1 MGNRNTTV
9 VASILLF
16 VALIQLG
23 GLLRPTV
30 SGVSWQMLVLGSM
43 LLAAV
48 ITWTGL
54 AYRAPLWAVAAVNLV
69 ALVVVALQVMS
80 PSTMRFIVP
89 TGATLTE
96 VGTDMS
102 QATSLIRTGIE
113 PVLPIDGIVAVVIA
127 VFWVAVVVTV
137 YGLLRS
143 PGLAVVPGLV
153 LVIQFAVM
161 DRTPTSL
168 LMVTLFT
175 ILLATS
181 ILAVTSDQRR
191 AGSGRMVH
199 KSGWLPSTGLA
210 GRVTASATGVALFG
224 TVFAVG
230 FFSDRVPFDG
240 MLSWRT
246 STGLTGD
253 YLGGV
258 SYNPFIGI
266 QQSLVSQTS
275 TPLFYAQI
283 EGDLDPTDVSFRL
296 LTMETYD
303 RGRFYASRPEVTPIV
318 DGPAWHTPGHEF
330 AGPAASITSTILIDR
345 LETDWL
351 PTAYAATTLGG
362 DDDFAGSVMVRPDD
376 GALRLAGGLTY
387 PELSY
392 TVTSDI
398 PQPDPAVLSGDT
410 EGALSPLFEA
420 AADGEA
426 PVPAPVVSDVRP
438 TPPSVEVYLG
448 LPENLEP
455 GIAELAER
463 QTAGL
468 ETPFEIGLALES
480 WFRSDA
486 FEYTT
491 DIAPGHG
498 ATDLAQWLLPENSG
512 SPNFRRGYCEQF
524 ATSMAVLARTLDIP
538 SWVVLGF
545 TPGRLTNPGSDTVV
559 VMDRNAHAW
568 VELWIPAQG
577 WVAFDPTP
585 RPDGV
590 NPSTTEVVTDLLGF
604 DPTAF
609 LDDLPGPE
617 LVVGSGTDTPGGLA
631 LEPELGLV
639 NPPGS
644 SDGGFAVPAWTWRVL
659 AVVAAAAVLLGG
671 LPLLKRFRRSRR
683 MRRLRS
689 GDITAAWE
697 EIVAQLTDFGR
708 SPQPS
713 LTPDELARMTDPA
726 MEPLAMVYGRA
737 VYGPPAPA
745 PSDRWRVAEQSL
757 VDTSDRLAAGHSRWQ
772 RLRAMYSPASLI
784 GAFRRPRR
792 DDRPTLSD

>member
-48 ITWTGL
+48 VTWTGL
-54 AYRAPLWAVAAVNLV
+54 AYRAPLWVVGAVNLV

-137 YGLLRS
+137 YGLLRR

-168 LMVTLFT
+168 LMVMLFT
-175 ILLATS
+175 ILLAAS

-240 MLSWRT
+240 ILPWRT
-246 STGLTGD
+246 STGLTGN
-253 YLGGV
+253 YFGGV

-303 RGRFYASRPEVTPIV
+303 RGRFYASRPEIRPIA
-318 DGPAWHTPGHEF
+318 DGPAWHTPGQEF
-330 AGPAASITSTILIDR
+330 AGESASITTTILIDR
-345 LETDWL
+345 LEMDWL
-351 PTAYAATTLGG
+351 PAAYAATTLGG
-362 DDDFAGSVMVRPDD
+362 DDEFAGSVMVRPDD
-376 GALRLAGGLTY
+376 GALRVEGGLTY
-387 PELSY
+387 PELTY

-410 EGALSPLFEA
+410 DGALSPLFEA
-420 AADGEA
+420 AADADA
-426 PVPAPVVSDVRP
+426 PVPAPVVTDQRP

-448 LPENLEP
+448 LPENLDP

-468 ETPFEIGLALES
+468 ETPFEKGLALEA

-486 FEYTT
+486 FDYTT
-491 DIAPGHG
+491 DIEPGHG
-498 ATDLAQWLLPENSG
+498 ATDLAQWLLPENSD
-512 SPNFRRGYCEQF
+512 SPNFRRGYCENF

-538 SWVVLGF
+538 SRVVLGF

-609 LDDLPGPE
+609 LDDLPDPD
-617 LVVGSGTDTPGGLA
+617 LVVGPGTDTPSGLP
-631 LEPELGLV
+631 LEPELGLA

-644 SDGGFAVPAWTWRVL
+644 SDGGFGVPAWTWRVL
-659 AVVAAAAVLLGG
+659 TVAAAAAVLLGG
-671 LPLLKRFRRSRR
+671 LPLVKRVRRSRR
-683 MRRLRS
+683 MRRLRQ

-713 LTPDELARMTDPA
+713 LTPDELATMTDPA
-726 MEPLAMVYGRA
+726 MAPLAMVYGRA
-737 VYGPPAPA
+737 VYGPPAPVP
-745 PSDRWRVAEQSL
+745 PSDGGSPSSRWSTPATASPP
-757 VDTSDRLAAGHSRWQ
+757 DTAAGNGSGRC
-772 RLRAMYSPASLI
+772 I
-784 GAFRRPRR
+784 RRPR
-792 DDRPTLSD
+792 

>member
-30 SGVSWQMLVLGSM
+30 VRRVVADAGPRLDVARRGDHLDRARS
-43 LLAAV
+43 
-48 ITWTGL
+48 TG
-54 AYRAPLWAVAAVNLV
+54 RRCGRWPTVNLV

-80 PSTMRFIVP
+80 PSTMQFIVP
-89 TGATLTE
+89 TGDTFTE
-96 VGTDMS
+96 VGTDMG
-102 QATSLIRTGIE
+102 QAMSLIRTGIE

-127 VFWVAVVVTV
+127 VFWVAAVVTV
-137 YGLLRS
+137 YGLLRR

-168 LMVTLFT
+168 LMVALFA
-175 ILLATS
+175 ILLAIS

-210 GRVTASATGVALFG
+210 GRVTATATGVALFG

-253 YLGGV
+253 YFGGI

-303 RGRFYASRPEVTPIV
+303 QGRFYASRPEVTPIV

-480 WFRSDA
+480 WFRSEA
-486 FEYTT
+486 FDYTT
-491 DIAPGHG
+491 DIDAGARGHRPRPVAAPREQRQPELPPRLLRAIRHLDGGPGAHPRHPVAGGARVHPGAADQPRQRHG
-498 ATDLAQWLLPENSG
+498 GGDGPQRPRLGGAVDPGPGLGRLRPD
-512 SPNFRRGYCEQF
+512 SPARRGEP
-524 ATSMAVLARTLDIP
+524 VDHR
-538 SWVVLGF
+538 
-545 TPGRLTNPGSDTVV
+545 
-559 VMDRNAHAW
+559 
-568 VELWIPAQG
+568 
-577 WVAFDPTP
+577 
-585 RPDGV
+585 
-590 NPSTTEVVTDLLGF
+590 
-604 DPTAF
+604 
-609 LDDLPGPE
+609 
-617 LVVGSGTDTPGGLA
+617 GG
-631 LEPELGLV
+631 
-639 NPPGS
+639 
-644 SDGGFAVPAWTWRVL
+644 
-659 AVVAAAAVLLGG
+659 
-671 LPLLKRFRRSRR
+671 
-683 MRRLRS
+683 
-689 GDITAAWE
+689 
-697 EIVAQLTDFGR
+697 
-708 SPQPS
+708 
-713 LTPDELARMTDPA
+713 
-726 MEPLAMVYGRA
+726 
-737 VYGPPAPA
+737 
-745 PSDRWRVAEQSL
+745 
-757 VDTSDRLAAGHSRWQ
+757 
-772 RLRAMYSPASLI
+772 
-784 GAFRRPRR
+784 
-792 DDRPTLSD
+792 DRPARVRSH

>member
-16 VALIQLG
+16 VALIQMG

-54 AYRAPLWAVAAVNLV
+54 SYRAPLWVVAAVNLV
-69 ALVVVALQVMS
+69 ALVVVALQVVS
-80 PSTMRFIVP
+80 PSTMRWIVP

-102 QATSLIRTGIE
+102 QAMSLIRTGIE
-113 PVLPIDGIVAVVIA
+113 PVIPIDGIVAVVIA
-127 VFWVAVVVTV
+127 VFWVAAVVTV
-137 YGLLRS
+137 YGLLRR

-168 LMVTLFT
+168 LMVALFAV
-175 ILLATS
+175 LLAAS

-199 KSGWLPSTGLA
+199 KSGWIPSTGLGGKVAA
-210 GRVTASATGVALFG
+210 GATGVALLG

-230 FFSDRVPFDG
+230 FFSDRIPFDG
-240 MLSWRT
+240 MLPWRT

-253 YLGGV
+253 YFGGV
-258 SYNPFIGI
+258 SYNPFVGI

-275 TPLFYAQI
+275 TPLFYAEV
-283 EGDLDPTDVSFRL
+283 EGDVDPTDVSFRL
-296 LTMETYD
+296 LTMETYE
-303 RGRFYASRPEVTPIV
+303 RGRFYASRPEIRPIA
-318 DGPAWHTPGHEF
+318 DSPAWHTPGQEF
-330 AGPAASITSTILIDR
+330 AGAAASITTTILIDR
-345 LETDWL
+345 LEMDWL
-351 PTAYAATTLGG
+351 PAAYAATTLGG
-362 DDDFAGSVMVRPDD
+362 DDELAGSVMVRPDD
-376 GALRLAGGLTY
+376 GALRLAGGLTH
-387 PELSY
+387 PELTY

-398 PQPDPAVLSGDT
+398 PLPDPAVLSGDSD
-410 EGALSPLFEA
+410 GALSPLFEA
-420 AADGEA
+420 AAAGDA
-426 PVPAPVVSDVRP
+426 PVPAPVLTELRP

-448 LPENLEP
+448 LPEDLDP

-463 QTAGL
+463 TTAGL
-468 ETPFEIGLALES
+468 VTPFEMGLALEA

-486 FEYTT
+486 FDYTT
-491 DIAPGHG
+491 DIQPGHG

-512 SPNFRRGYCEQF
+512 SPNFRRGYCENF
-524 ATSMAVLARTLDIP
+524 ATSMAVLARTLGIP
-538 SWVVLGF
+538 SRVVLGF

-590 NPSTTEVVTDLLGF
+590 NPSTTETVTDLLGF
-604 DPTAF
+604 DPTEF
-609 LDDLPGPE
+609 LDDLPDPE
-617 LVVGSGTDTPGGLA
+617 LVVEPGSETPGGIP
-631 LEPELGLV
+631 LEPELGLA

-644 SDGGFAVPAWTWRVL
+644 SGGGLGLPTWTWRVL
-659 AVVAAAAVLLGG
+659 AVVAAAAVVLGG
-671 LPLLKRFRRSRR
+671 LPLVKRVRRSRR
-683 MRRLRS
+683 MKRLRS

-697 EIVAQLTDFGR
+697 EIVAQLTDYGR
-708 SPQPS
+708 SPQLS

-726 MEPLAMVYGRA
+726 MAPLAMVYGQS
-737 VYGPPAPA
+737 VYGPPAPVPA
-745 PSDRWRVAEQSL
+745 ERWQVAERSL
-757 VDTSDRLAAGHSRWQ
+757 VNTSDRLAAGHTRWQ

-784 GAFRRPRR
+784 GTFRRRSP

>member
-80 PSTMRFIVP
+80 PSTMQFIVP

-102 QATSLIRTGIE
+102 QAMSLIRTGIE

-127 VFWVAVVVTV
+127 VFWVAAVVTV
-137 YGLLRS
+137 YGLLRR
-143 PGLAVVPGLV
+143 PWLAVVPGLV

-175 ILLATS
+175 ILLAAS

-210 GRVTASATGVALFG
+210 GRVTVTATGVALFG

-253 YLGGV
+253 YFGGI

-318 DGPAWHTPGHEF
+318 DGPAWHTPGQEF
-330 AGPAASITSTILIDR
+330 AGPAAEITTTILIDR
-345 LETDWL
+345 LEMDWL
-351 PTAYAATTLGG
+351 PAAYAATTLGG
-362 DDDFAGSVMVRPDD
+362 DDDFAESVMVRPDD

-387 PELSY
+387 PELTY

-410 EGALSPLFEA
+410 DGALSPLFQA

-426 PVPAPVVSDVRP
+426 PVPAPVVVDQRP
-438 TPPSVEVYLG
+438 TPPSVELYLG
-448 LPENLEP
+448 LPENLDP

-468 ETPFEIGLALES
+468 ETPFE
-480 WFRSDA
+480 
-486 FEYTT
+486 
-491 DIAPGHG
+491 
-498 ATDLAQWLLPENSG
+498 
-512 SPNFRRGYCEQF
+512 
-524 ATSMAVLARTLDIP
+524 
-538 SWVVLGF
+538 
-545 TPGRLTNPGSDTVV
+545 
-559 VMDRNAHAW
+559 
-568 VELWIPAQG
+568 
-577 WVAFDPTP
+577 
-585 RPDGV
+585 
-590 NPSTTEVVTDLLGF
+590 
-604 DPTAF
+604 
-609 LDDLPGPE
+609 
-617 LVVGSGTDTPGGLA
+617 
-631 LEPELGLV
+631 
-639 NPPGS
+639 
-644 SDGGFAVPAWTWRVL
+644 
-659 AVVAAAAVLLGG
+659 
-671 LPLLKRFRRSRR
+671 K
-683 MRRLRS
+683 
-689 GDITAAWE
+689 
-697 EIVAQLTDFGR
+697 
-708 SPQPS
+708 
-713 LTPDELARMTDPA
+713 
-726 MEPLAMVYGRA
+726 
-737 VYGPPAPA
+737 
-745 PSDRWRVAEQSL
+745 
-757 VDTSDRLAAGHSRWQ
+757 
-772 RLRAMYSPASLI
+772 
-784 GAFRRPRR
+784 
-792 DDRPTLSD
+792 